1 MYLKYRES
9 HLLHHVYVAK
19 RTGHRFCMIPE
30 TEFADEMAVLV
41 EKGFVAP
48 QGADERGC
56 TYWLITDAGWNHYEE
71 WEKQW

>member
-1 MYLKYRES
+1 
-9 HLLHHVYVAK
+9 
-19 RTGHRFCMIPE
+19 MIPE